1 MIIVVGMA
9 DMRVTKDPEAVL
21 VSYALG
27 SCLGITLYDP
37 VVKAGGI
44 LHFMLPN
51 SKIDPQRALNNPWM
65 FADTGIPR
73 FFKEAYKLGGEKER
87 MCIKVVG
94 GSHVMDD
101 SGYFNIGE
109 KNYQALRKIFLLN
122 HVETHAEDIGGSV
135 NRTIRLE
142 VQSGRVRVKTS
153 GEGEEEI

>member
-9 DMRVTKDPEAVL
+9 DMHVTKDPEAVL

-37 VVKAGGI
+37 VAKIGGI

-51 SKIDPQRALNNPWM
+51 SKIDPEKALLNPWM
-65 FADTGIPR
+65 FADSGTPR
-73 FFKEAYKLGGEKER
+73 FFKEAYKLGAEKER
-87 MCIKVVG
+87 LYVKVIG
-94 GSHVMDD
+94 GSQVMDD
-101 SGYFNIGE
+101 AGYFNIGK

-122 HVETHAEDIGGSV
+122 HVEPLAEDIGGRV

-142 VQSGRVRVKTS
+142 VQSGRVWIKTS
-153 GEGEEEI
+153 GDGEKEL

>member
-94 GSHVMDD
+94 GSQVMDD

>member
-9 DMRVTKDPEAVL
+9 DMRMTKDPEAVL

-51 SKIDPQRALNNPWM
+51 SKIDPQRALHNPWM

-94 GSHVMDD
+94 GSQVMDD

-122 HVETHAEDIGGSV
+122 HVETHAEDIGGRV